1 MPRGLFRVFAPLV
14 AVGLVTAISAC
25 GKKPPATVV
34 PPPPPPPV
42 VNVPPPAPPP
52 PTPTPTPPPPTPP
65 PAPKPPT
72 EEEIFARMTIDELN
86 AKGYLED
93 VLFDYDKAE
102 LTDGAR
108 TSLQKNADWLRKWG
122 SVRITVE
129 GHADERGTNEY
140 NLALGE
146 RRAAAV
152 RDFLASLVVQAA
164 RMNIVSKGEEAP
176 RCNEDTEPCW
186 ARNRRGHFVITAK
199 N

>member
-1 MPRGLFRVFAPLV
+1 MPRGLFRVCMWFVAAGLV
-14 AVGLVTAISAC
+14 AAISAC
-25 GKKPPATVV
+25 GKKPPVTPV

-42 VNVPPPAPPP
+42 VNTPPPAPPTPPPPSVPPPAPPA
-52 PTPTPTPPPPTPP
+52 
-65 PAPKPPT
+65 APKPPT
-72 EEEIFARMTIDELN
+72 EEEIFARMTIEELN

-93 VLFDYDKAE
+93 VLFEYDKADLSE
-102 LTDGAR
+102 GAR
-108 TSLQKNADWLRKWG
+108 TTLQKNADWLRKWT
-122 SVRITVE
+122 SVRIAVE

-152 RDFLASLVVQAA
+152 RDFLASLGVPAT
-164 RMNIVSKGEEAP
+164 RINIVSKGEEVP
-176 RCNEDTEPCW
+176 TCRDENEACW